1 MKKILLVL
9 LVLSLFISCGSRNDQ
24 IIDVVHKTFYVN
36 GVSAIDGYD
45 AVYRSLQDVGFS
57 IDKEGVKEL
66 DLTIIGEGFSYY
78 ANHYADNLTDSQVS
92 KQTGGLFEDLPSKAI
107 YSADEE
113 WRVYLSW
120 YATGEVNKCIIECG
134 WNIPLL
140 PEDALE
146 VNKRLAVMFP
156 HSKIGNSR
164 FGYKVYYDDN
174 GVELYFTDSFRI
186 EIEKKQE

>member
-1 MKKILLVL
+1 MKKSLLVL
-9 LVLSLFISCGSRNDQ
+9 LVLPLFISCGSRNDQ
-24 IIDVVHKTFYVN
+24 IIDAVHKTFYVN

-45 AVYRSLQDVGFS
+45 AVSRSLQDVGFS

-66 DLTIIGEGFSYY
+66 DLTIIGRGFSYY
-78 ANHYADNLTDSQVS
+78 ANYYADNLTDSQVS
-92 KQTGGLFEDLPSKAI
+92 KLTCGLFDDLPSKAI
-107 YSADEE
+107 YSDIEG

-120 YATGEVNKCIIECG
+120 YATGEVNECIIECG
-134 WNIPLL
+134 GNIPLL

-164 FGYKVYYDDN
+164 LGYKVYYDDN